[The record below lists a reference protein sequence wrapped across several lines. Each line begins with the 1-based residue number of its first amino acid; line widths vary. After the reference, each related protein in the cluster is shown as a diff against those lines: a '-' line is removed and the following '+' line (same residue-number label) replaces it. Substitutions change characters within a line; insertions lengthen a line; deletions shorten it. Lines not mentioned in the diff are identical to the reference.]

1 MSILEGGGTN
11 SNVLTHSSCA
21 DDITN
26 RLISVIAPVLNA
38 EQTSIDVGGVYFHGS
53 PPTMSEGGR
62 RLYAVV
68 SSWLAEFGPYPE
80 RTATGRRC

>member
-38 EQTSIDVGGVYFHGS
+38 EQTSIDVGGAYFHGT
-53 PPTMSEGGR
+53 PPT
-62 RLYAVV
+62 VV
-68 SSWLAEFGPYPE
+68 PPWLAEFGPYPE
-80 RTATGRRC
+80 RTAT